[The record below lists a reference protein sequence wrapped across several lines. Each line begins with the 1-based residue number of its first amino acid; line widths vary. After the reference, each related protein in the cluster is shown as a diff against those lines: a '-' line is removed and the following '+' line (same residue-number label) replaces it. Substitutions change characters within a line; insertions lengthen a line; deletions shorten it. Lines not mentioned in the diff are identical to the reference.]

1 MLKQEYPPTQVQ
13 PQSSATR
20 DDGHW
25 QPPHFDYAALDK
37 VDAEAGSILIAL
49 ANQEPLKT
57 TAIDDDHDTVMVN
70 NKPNDHNNSN
80 NNNSHSSMSINNLL
94 GGGGGGGGSS
104 ALTPQ
109 QQRHSNDNDASN
121 KPSDPVTTSDPI
133 MLLAAA
139 AAAID
144 GRPGTNGTHAPS
156 SNTAYT
162 STSERRLGD
171 SGYGYY
177 SQYYSSSYP
186 KTKQQQYSYH
196 GYYDDIR
203 ARRDRRMASPPDG
216 YEQRRRES
224 APVNRHRPERG
235 TNVFSYQYISMKQNP
250 RIKRNAMHAYITYMI
265 YTDMTHQDRMRTKLD
280 GGHAR
285 KVNSEEYDA
294 WATRKPSEGRIEAS
308 TLGASTY
315 HRRGSGSVAPPPP
328 PPTAHGGMVHAAP
341 GEPPQPKS
349 WYTSTGSGA
358 QPPPPPPP
366 TTATTTTTTPT
377 AAAAAA
383 TTTTA
388 TSTATPSHYR
398 LPPSPSTPHQPT
410 SSRQSSPSQHNGNSN
425 AIMMGRPL
433 TAFLRDGPSD
443 RPLPPPFSSTAT
455 ATAATVSGAGNG
467 RSSIL

>member
-1 MLKQEYPPTQVQ
+1 MTSRLMLKQEYPPTQVQ

-49 ANQEPLKT
+49 ANQEPIKT
-57 TAIDDDHDTVMVN
+57 TAIDDDHDTIMTN
-70 NKPNDHNNSN
+70 NKPNDHS
-80 NNNSHSSMSINNLL
+80 NNSHSSMSINNLL
-94 GGGGGGGGSS
+94 GGGGGSS

-109 QQRHSNDNDASN
+109 QQQQRDSNDNDASN

-144 GRPGTNGTHAPS
+144 GRPGTNGTHAAP

-162 STSERRLGD
+162 SNSERRLGD

-186 KTKQQQYSYH
+186 KTKQQQYSYNA
-196 GYYDDIR
+196 YYEDIR
-203 ARRDRRMASPPDG
+203 ARRERRMASPPDG

-285 KVNSEEYDA
+285 KINTEEYDT
-294 WATRKPSEGRIEAS
+294 WATRKASEGRIDAS
-308 TLGASTY
+308 AIGAPTY
-315 HRRGSGSVAPPPP
+315 HRRGSGSVAPSAPPP
-328 PPTAHGGMVHAAP
+328 TTAHGGMVHAAP

-349 WYTSTGSGA
+349 WYTSTGTGA
-358 QPPPPPPP
+358 QPPPP
-366 TTATTTTTTPT
+366 TTATNTTTNSTTT
-377 AAAAAA
+377 VA
-383 TTTTA
+383 TTN
-388 TSTATPSHYR
+388 TSTATSSHYR

-433 TAFLRDGPSD
+433 TAFLRDGPPD
-443 RPLPPPFSSTAT
+443 RPLPPPFSSTPT
-455 ATAATVSGAGNG
+455 ATVSGASNG
-467 RSSIL
+467 RSTIL